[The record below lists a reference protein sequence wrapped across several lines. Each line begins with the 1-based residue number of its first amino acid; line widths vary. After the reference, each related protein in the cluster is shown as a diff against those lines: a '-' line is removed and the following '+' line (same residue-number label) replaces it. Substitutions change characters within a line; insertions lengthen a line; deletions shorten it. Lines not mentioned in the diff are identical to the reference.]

1 MPDSDSNKQGLVAA
15 TAAFVI
21 WGFFPVYFH
30 ALHQVPALQV
40 ISHRIAWAC
49 LFVLVWMFFRGELG
63 QVRAALVNR
72 GVVLRLTSTAALIT
86 LNWLA
91 FVYGVTHGR
100 VFETSPG
107 YFIRPR
113 VNVLRGVC

>member
-49 LFVLVWMFFRGELG
+49 LFVLGWMFFRGELG
-63 QVRAALVNR
+63 QVRAALVSR
-72 GVVLRLTSTAALIT
+72 GVVLRHVRRVGERCGGEDGEDDPR
-86 LNWLA
+86 A
-91 FVYGVTHGR
+91 FAKCVD
-100 VFETSPG
+100 VFRSSHHQ
-107 YFIRPR
+107 RHQ
-113 VNVLRGVC
+113 